1 MRYMKEV
8 LEELD
13 IRYTKPVQPV
23 MFPSGGPPNLRG
35 GIGLGRAGF
44 DSRDSLGNTG
54 YYAGSPEIT
63 RAPARSMRPGPDIR
77 IE

>member
-1 MRYMKEV
+1 MRHMKEV

-23 MFPSGGPPNLRG
+23 MFTNGAPPFRN
-35 GIGLGRAGF
+35 GLGRAGF
-44 DSRDSLGNTG
+44 DSRESLGNAG

-63 RAPARSMRPGPDIR
+63 RAPVRSMRAGPGIR
-77 IE
+77 ID